1 MSVNEKT
8 FIFEGE
14 GKSRRMNP
22 FVSRLRW
29 CMQAAGGQKQMMM
42 VMITFPAVLVMVFLW
57 IGFVSAISFMEAGL
71 KFRAPGITLPLGLG
85 IGKII
90 FKTMNKV
97 EWVLAAA
104 ILINIVFYNSAGIHQ
119 INFHGLVAA
128 YLILGIQTFWALPAL
143 HKRAKSIIDGIALP
157 PSRLHIY
164 YVAMEVFKL
173 TALFLFGINL
183 FS

>member
-1 MSVNEKT
+1 
-8 FIFEGE
+8 
-14 GKSRRMNP
+14 
-22 FVSRLRW
+22 
-29 CMQAAGGQKQMMM
+29 M
-42 VMITFPAVLVMVFLW
+42 VMVEYPAVLVMVFLW

-104 ILINIVFYNSAGIHQ
+104 ILINIMIYNSSGSHQ
-119 INFHGLVAA
+119 INFYGLVTA
-128 YLILGIQTFWALPAL
+128 YFILGIQTFWALPAL
-143 HKRAKSIIDGIALP
+143 HKRAKFIIDGNTLP

-173 TALFLFGINL
+173 TGLFLFGINL
-183 FS
+183 FA